1 MAYPRQLTEQV
12 AVSYHP
18 GRQEETAAALRHLPQ
33 ILTAYSGKSFR
44 ASLNVIMTLDAKTGF
59 FPGC

>member
-1 MAYPRQLTEQV
+1 MAYPRRLTEQV

-33 ILTAYSGKSFR
+33 ILTAYSGKSF
-44 ASLNVIMTLDAKTGF
+44 
-59 FPGC
+59 